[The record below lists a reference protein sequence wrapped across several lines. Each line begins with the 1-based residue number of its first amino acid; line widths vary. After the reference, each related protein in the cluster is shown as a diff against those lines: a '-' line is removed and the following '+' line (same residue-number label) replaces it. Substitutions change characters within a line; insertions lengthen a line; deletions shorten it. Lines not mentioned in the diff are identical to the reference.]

1 MLEPKQLVDK
11 QVDVRVIHVQAQG
24 IFRPLVEFCDHNHR
38 FELYAICHV
47 ALYLETD
54 VIYEKKQN
62 ITTQITKQTLTNG
75 DMCLYSQTT
84 SILVRVVWYI
94 NSSTECSISSIFSIF
109 CI

>member
-11 QVDVRVIHVQAQG
+11 QVDVRVIQAQG
-24 IFRPLVEFCDHNHR
+24 ILRPLVEFCDHNHR

-54 VIYEKKQN
+54 VIYE
-62 ITTQITKQTLTNG
+62 TTQITKQTLTNG

-94 NSSTECSISSIFSIF
+94 NSST
-109 CI
+109 